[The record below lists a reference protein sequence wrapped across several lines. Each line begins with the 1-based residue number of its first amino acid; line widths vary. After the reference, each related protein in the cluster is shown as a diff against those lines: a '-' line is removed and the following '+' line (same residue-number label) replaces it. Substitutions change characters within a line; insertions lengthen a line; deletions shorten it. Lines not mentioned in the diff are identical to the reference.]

1 MSYPLGVVT
10 RTITVGDSIAVESG
24 TDLTVRATL
33 RSSRGLVWIA
43 TGERAVSAPEVR
55 ESAAAGEAVAFTPPV
70 TDQSGWRDLATGALI
85 DVSAPGSHTH
95 TYTIELV
102 TLRGERPVDR
112 RLIGPFAL
120 PTGDG
125 SPVDADLLV
134 EADTVPGLLVPDAL
148 TPRMDALESEMS
160 NLGGSIGGAVADYLT
175 ANPPAIG
182 ALTDLSDV
190 TVGDASEGDVLMLGP
205 LGEWGPA
212 TPPVGPQGPTGPAGA
227 DGDPGPAGPAGPTGP
242 TGPKGDPGA
251 DGADGDPGPQGP
263 KGDPG
268 PAGADGADSTVPGP
282 QGPQGPKGDPGA
294 DGDPGPAGA
303 DSTVPGPQGP
313 TGPQGPQGP
322 KGDPGAQGPKG
333 DPGPQGP
340 QGPTGPQGANGA
352 DLTQATAQA
361 TNARTGSSY
370 TLVAGDAGK
379 VVTLTNA
386 AAITLTVPGS
396 VFATG
401 QRVDV
406 LVLGAGMVTVV
417 GSSCTVNGT
426 PSLVSRARYS
436 AFTVLF
442 TSATTAVVVG
452 DLASA

>member
-10 RTITVGDSIAVESG
+10 RTITVGDSITVESG
-24 TDLTVRATL
+24 TGLTVRATL

-55 ESAAAGEAVAFTPPV
+55 ESATAGDAVTFTPPV

-85 DVSAPGSHTH
+85 DVSVPGSHTH
-95 TYTIELV
+95 TYIIELV
-102 TLRGERPVDR
+102 TLRGTRQIDR
-112 RLIGPFAL
+112 RIIGPFAL

-182 ALTDLSDV
+182 ALTDLADV
-190 TVGDASEGDVLMLGP
+190 TVGDATEGDVLMLGP
-205 LGEWGPA
+205 TGEWGPA
-212 TPPVGPQGPTGPAGA
+212 TPPVGPSGPAGA
-227 DGDPGPAGPAGPTGP
+227 DGD
-242 TGPKGDPGA
+242 
-251 DGADGDPGPQGP
+251 
-263 KGDPG
+263 
-268 PAGADGADSTVPGP
+268 VGP
-282 QGPQGPKGDPGA
+282 QGPQGPKGDI
-294 DGDPGPAGA
+294 
-303 DSTVPGPQGP
+303 GPQ
-313 TGPQGPQGP
+313 GPQGPQGP
-322 KGDPGAQGPKG
+322 KGDI
-333 DPGPQGP
+333 GPQ
-340 QGPTGPQGANGA
+340 GPQGANGA

-361 TNARTGSSY
+361 INARTGSSY
-370 TLVAGDAGK
+370 TLVADDAGK
-379 VVTLTNA
+379 VVTLTNT

-396 VFATG
+396 VFTTG

-442 TSATTAVVVG
+442 TSATTAIVVG
-452 DLASA
+452 DLA

>member
-70 TDQSGWRDLATGALI
+70 TDQAGWRDLATGALI
-85 DVSAPGSHTH
+85 DVSTPNAHTH
-95 TYTIELV
+95 TYIIELV
-102 TLRGERPVDR
+102 TLRGTRQIDR
-112 RLIGPFAL
+112 RIIGPFAL

-190 TVGDASEGDVLMLGP
+190 TVGDATEGDVLMLGP

-212 TPPVGPQGPTGPAGA
+212 TPPVGP
-227 DGDPGPAGPAGPTGP
+227 

-251 DGADGDPGPQGP
+251 DGADSTVPGPQGP
-263 KGDPG
+263 AGQQGDPG
-268 PAGADGADSTVPGP
+268 PAGADGDPGPQGPAGADGADGDPGP

-294 DGDPGPAGA
+294 DGDPGP
-303 DSTVPGPQGP
+303 
-313 TGPQGPQGP
+313 QGPQ
-322 KGDPGAQGPKG
+322 
-333 DPGPQGP
+333 
-340 QGPTGPQGANGA
+340 GPQGANGA

-361 TNARTGSSY
+361 INARTGTSY

-379 VVTLTNA
+379 VVTLNNA

-396 VFATG
+396 VFTTG
-401 QRVDV
+401 QRVDA
-406 LVLGAGMVTVV
+406 LVLGAGMVPVV

-452 DLASA
+452 DLA

>member
-10 RTITVGDSIAVESG
+10 RTITVGDSITVESG

-70 TDQSGWRDLATGALI
+70 TDQAGWRDLSTGALI
-85 DVSAPGSHTH
+85 DVSTPNAHTH

-112 RLIGPFAL
+112 RIIGPFPL

-125 SPVDADLLV
+125 SPVDADLLIA
-134 EADTVPGLLVPDAL
+134 ADTVPGLLVPDAL
-148 TPRMDALESEMS
+148 TPRMDSLESEMS
-160 NLGGSIGGAVADYLT
+160 NLGGSIGDAVTDYLT

-190 TVGDASEGDVLMLGP
+190 TEGDATEGDVLMLGP

-212 TPPVGPQGPTGPAGA
+212 TPPVGPTGDTGPVGPQGPTGPAGA
-227 DGDPGPAGPAGPTGP
+227 DGDPGPAG
-242 TGPKGDPGA
+242 
-251 DGADGDPGPQGP
+251 ADGDPGPQGP

-268 PAGADGADSTVPGP
+268 P
-282 QGPQGPKGDPGA
+282 QGTQGPKGDPGA
-294 DGDPGPAGA
+294 
-303 DSTVPGPQGP
+303 
-313 TGPQGPQGP
+313 QGPQGP
-322 KGDPGAQGPKG
+322 KGDPGAQGLAG
-333 DPGPQGP
+333 AQGP
-340 QGPTGPQGANGA
+340 QGPKGDPGPQGANGA

-361 TNARTGSSY
+361 INARTGSSY

-379 VVTLTNA
+379 VVTLTNT

-396 VFATG
+396 IFTTG

-452 DLASA
+452 DLA

>member
-1 MSYPLGVVT
+1 MAYPLDVVT
-10 RTITVGDSIAVESG
+10 RTITVGDSLAVESG

-33 RSSRGLVWIA
+33 RSSRGLVWVA

-55 ESAAAGEAVAFTPPV
+55 ESAAAGDAVTFAPPV

-85 DVSAPGSHTH
+85 DVSVPGSHTH
-95 TYTIELV
+95 TYNIELV
-102 TLRGERPVDR
+102 ALLAGQPVDR

-125 SPVDADLLV
+125 SPVVADLLV

-160 NLGGSIGGAVADYLT
+160 NLGGSIGDSVSDYLT

-182 ALTDLSDV
+182 ALTDLTDV
-190 TVGDASEGDVLMLGP
+190 TVGGATEGDVLMLGT

-212 TPPVGPQGPTGPAGA
+212 TPPVGPQGPTGPT
-227 DGDPGPAGPAGPTGP
+227 GPA
-242 TGPKGDPGA
+242 
-251 DGADGDPGPQGP
+251 GADGDPGPQGP
-263 KGDPG
+263 QGPTGPKGDPG
-268 PAGADGADSTVPGP
+268 PAGADSTVPGP

-294 DGDPGPAGA
+294 DGADGDPGPSGPAGA
-303 DSTVPGPQGP
+303 D
-313 TGPQGPQGP
+313 
-322 KGDPGAQGPKG
+322 G
-333 DPGPQGP
+333 DPGPQ
-340 QGPTGPQGANGA
+340 GPQGANGA

-361 TNARTGSSY
+361 INARTGASY

-379 VVTLTNA
+379 VVTLTNT

-396 VFATG
+396 VFTTG

-452 DLASA
+452 DLA